1 MYLTQDDVIDEVG
14 ELIAAAECLKDNG
27 AYKIY
32 AAATHGVLSKN
43 APELI
48 DQSPIDEVRNKTH
61 TTPLTCSIP
70 CNYCDNVCIVRTPL
84 PYIALYRKH
93 TTTIYSI
100 VS

>member
-1 MYLTQDDVIDEVG
+1 MQDDVIDEVG

-48 DQSPIDEVRNKTH
+48 DQSPIDEVRNACTH
-61 TTPLTCSIP
+61 TSSIA
-70 CNYCDNVCIVRTPL
+70 CNYCISAYSAVWISLFSSRLNVVL
-84 PYIALYRKH
+84 FNLL
-93 TTTIYSI
+93 
-100 VS
+100 